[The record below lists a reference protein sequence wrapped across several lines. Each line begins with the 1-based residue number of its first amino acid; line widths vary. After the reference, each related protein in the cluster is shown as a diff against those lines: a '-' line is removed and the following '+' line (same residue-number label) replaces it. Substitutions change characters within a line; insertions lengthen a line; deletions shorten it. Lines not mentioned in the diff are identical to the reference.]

1 MNLPV
6 LAADTTT
13 PKSTLKANII
23 ARALELGFDLIGFAP
38 ILGEIEDAAPQYP
51 AFLKWLEQGYH
62 AEMGYLARDPS
73 KRGNPRLVL
82 PQAQTAIVVG
92 VSYDTLAVPMTILTD
107 PSRGRIARYAWGADY
122 HDVITPRLRILGE
135 FVGRESRAYVDTG
148 PVLERAW
155 AQQAGLGFVGKNTC
169 LIHRTRGSYFFL
181 GVIFVGEAIYD
192 PLPLTTPKSQKAL
205 CGCGGCTRCLTS
217 CPTQAF
223 VSPYVLNANRCISY
237 LTIELKGTIPH
248 EMRPLIGNWLFGC
261 DVCQDVCPYV
271 RRYSTPSAEKSFY
284 PVDVDRAAPKLLDI
298 LSWDRP
304 TFNARFKNT
313 PLLRAKRR
321 GILRNACVAA
331 GNWGHPSVLPALT
344 QLLNDDEVLIHEHAQ
359 WAIERIKNQEPRTK
373 IKE

>member
-1 MNLPV
+1 MNLPM

-38 ILGEIEDAAPQYP
+38 ILGEKEDAVLRYP
-51 AFLKWLEQGYH
+51 AFLKWLAQGYH

-155 AQQAGLGFVGKNTC
+155 AEQAGLGFVGKNTC

-192 PLPLTTPKSQKAL
+192 PLPLTIPKSQKAL

-248 EMRPLIGNWLFGC
+248 EMRPLMGNWLFGC
-261 DVCQDVCPYV
+261 DVCQDICPYV

-331 GNWGHPSVLPALT
+331 GNWGHPAALPALM

-359 WAIERIKNQEPRTK
+359 WAIERIKSQE
-373 IKE
+373 